1 MEHSRIHVFASELL
15 ASVALEASVVLLD
28 IAVANMSGSAG
39 AIAARL
45 LYIAEDLSTQALYQL
60 PPDTQNLSLQALQD
74 LLEICKVG
82 HGPERWNSELK

>member
-1 MEHSRIHVFASELL
+1 MGHSKIHVFASELL
-15 ASVALEASVVLLD
+15 ASVALEASEILFP
-28 IAVANMSGSAG
+28 IAIVNKSGSAG
-39 AIAARL
+39 EIATRL
-45 LYIAEDLSTQALYQL
+45 RYIAGELSTQELYQL